1 MHPENGNAIS
11 KMFLEVNMM
20 DCCNENKCIQCSV
33 TQCRNHSSQGNY
45 CALNTISVGTHE
57 VNPTVP
63 ECTDCNSFEKK

>member
-1 MHPENGNAIS
+1 
-11 KMFLEVNMM
+11 MM

-57 VNPTVP
+57 INPTVP